1 MSVTIERIYQS
12 VGAWAPWDSAEEWD
26 NAGLIVRCAG
36 DVTGVLCV
44 LDITK
49 DSVEAAKA
57 AGCNTI
63 VSHHPVVFRAMKS
76 FDAEGVAETLL
87 REGVNA
93 VCAHTNLDKAAGGV
107 SETLAR
113 RVGLTDLRMDGFC
126 CVGETEHPTTA
137 REFAEQVGA
146 ALSTHVKFTRANAP
160 VHTVCAVSG
169 AGGDMFSDA
178 QALGADC
185 LLTGEASHHEGL
197 DSPIPVIAA
206 SHYATEVL
214 IVDEL
219 VRRLAA
225 DFPELKITA
234 FYGED
239 PFTYV

>member
-1 MSVTIERIYQS
+1 MSVTIEQVHQA
-12 VGAWAPWDSAEEWD
+12 VGAWAPWDTAEEWD
-26 NAGLIVRCAG
+26 NAGLLVRCSG
-36 DVTGVLCV
+36 EVTGVLCA
-44 LDITK
+44 LDITREAI
-49 DSVEAAKA
+49 EAAKA

-76 FDAEGVAETLL
+76 FDEQGVLETLL
-87 REGVNA
+87 REGVSA

-113 RVGLTDLRMDGFC
+113 RVGLASLRMDGFC
-126 CVGETEHPTTA
+126 CVGDLPEPVAA
-137 REFAEQVGA
+137 REFAAHVGK
-146 ALSTHVKFTRANAP
+146 ALSTHVKFTRGDAQ

-169 AGGDMFSDA
+169 AGGDMFADA
-178 QALGADC
+178 AALGADC

-206 SHYATEVL
+206 SHYATEVI

-219 VRRLAA
+219 VRRLSQ
-225 DFPELKITA
+225 DFLGLKLAA

-239 PFTYV
+239 PFTYL